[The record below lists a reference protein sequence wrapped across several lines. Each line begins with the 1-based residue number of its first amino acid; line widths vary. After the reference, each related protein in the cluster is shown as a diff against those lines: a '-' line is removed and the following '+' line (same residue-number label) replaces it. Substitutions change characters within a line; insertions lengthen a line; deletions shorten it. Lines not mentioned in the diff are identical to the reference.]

1 MKKEEIDK
9 EQINKFFSLSNKVL
23 KVLFILLIILLI
35 LLITYLLNAWQVFS
49 FLVTLLKV
57 ISPVF
62 IGFVLAWLLDPLV
75 NRFEKKMPRGVACTL
90 VYLLFLAVLIGI
102 VALFIPSLT
111 SGIRDLVSSLPKTF
125 DSIQGFLADL
135 FEKNKAW
142 SGYQDTILQK
152 IGEFGTGLAK
162 TLPNVVFSFIRNLVS
177 GGTIFFLG
185 LLIGFYLLFDFRKA
199 KGHVLSIM
207 PVSWHE
213 NAKDLMRRINGKLR
227 SYVQGV
233 LLVMF
238 FVFITQF
245 IGFSLSGLR
254 APVVFALFC
263 AITDIIPYI
272 GPWIGGVP
280 AVIIGFTMNSMI
292 GIFTLVSIVVC

>member
-135 FEKNKAW
+135 LRKIKLGVVIKIRFYKKLGSLE
-142 SGYQDTILQK
+142 QDL
-152 IGEFGTGLAK
+152 LRHYRM
-162 TLPNVVFSFIRNLVS
+162 LFS
-177 GGTIFFLG
+177 
-185 LLIGFYLLFDFRKA
+185 LLFE
-199 KGHVLSIM
+199 I
-207 PVSWHE
+207 W
-213 NAKDLMRRINGKLR
+213 
-227 SYVQGV
+227 
-233 LLVMF
+233 
-238 FVFITQF
+238 
-245 IGFSLSGLR
+245 
-254 APVVFALFC
+254 
-263 AITDIIPYI
+263 
-272 GPWIGGVP
+272 
-280 AVIIGFTMNSMI
+280 
-292 GIFTLVSIVVC
+292 